1 MMQIAESS
9 VQAGNRRGCDVPW
22 HDKLIAADRW
32 EPLMTVNSI
41 YSSVVGS
48 LVVHTP
54 VDCHSKFVLDSLRN
68 IQPVQLGV
76 KQACQAVVKLPT
88 TNDDMNRAC

>member
-9 VQAGNRRGCDVPW
+9 VQAGNRGGCDVPW

-48 LVVHTP
+48 LVGFIIHRTIWIYIAHVQMHYHFP
-54 VDCHSKFVLDSLRN
+54 YVGANLR
-68 IQPVQLGV
+68 
-76 KQACQAVVKLPT
+76 
-88 TNDDMNRAC
+88 